1 MTYNYREG
9 DRVKFSC
16 PGNDGILEGEVVG
29 IGMVHIFGIGATY
42 IVKLS
47 SPIDGYKYSCILVQ
61 ECSMK
66 TVELRPRLYKVKPGS
81 MTLSRYVGMIVEGH
95 IDLEY
100 GCVKVDCIDPETG
113 ESISAMVSANNLEE
127 VCV

>member
-1 MTYNYREG
+1 
-9 DRVKFSC
+9 
-16 PGNDGILEGEVVG
+16 
-29 IGMVHIFGIGATY
+29 
-42 IVKLS
+42 
-47 SPIDGYKYSCILVQ
+47 
-61 ECSMK
+61 MK

-113 ESISAMVSANNLEE
+113 ESISAIVNSPYELLALLSVIPRTRNP
-127 VCV
+127 